1 MKTALLGLKSDITTL
16 TDLTHN
22 ILNKICLSTERI
34 ESEKCLGV
42 TQLKNELKVMRMNIR
57 DTKDSVDTLQLQASA
72 SGTGKSR
79 RRKSGGKTRGGK
91 HAVDTTGLSTRLSFS
106 VSGGVDDEPVDVQEV
121 LNHTISDDNENDREM
136 GGNNVDLSQT
146 EDQQGQVDNC
156 QRSENSVDVRNANTT
171 SCWPS
176 GETSVEL
183 VSGTFD
189 VSSSD
194 RVGTTSQCNNPAL
207 YVNPDRSVESS
218 EVNIEYREPCDERTY
233 RHVAVTSSAR
243 INQPQNFSRFRYTE
257 SRRDTYQE
265 NSGGALSGRPI
276 DTRVTR
282 PNERVSTKNELS
294 ENSITDYIEVSRRD
308 RDVDDDSDVDDF
320 QQYVKKTAKRFY
332 LGVVLPSVT
341 RQVIAKYI
349 RKRARGSL

>member
-1 MKTALLGLKSDITTL
+1 M
-16 TDLTHN
+16 
-22 ILNKICLSTERI
+22 
-34 ESEKCLGV
+34 
-42 TQLKNELKVMRMNIR
+42 
-57 DTKDSVDTLQLQASA
+57 
-72 SGTGKSR
+72 
-79 RRKSGGKTRGGK
+79 
-91 HAVDTTGLSTRLSFS
+91 
-106 VSGGVDDEPVDVQEV
+106 
-121 LNHTISDDNENDREM
+121 
-136 GGNNVDLSQT
+136 
-146 EDQQGQVDNC
+146 
-156 QRSENSVDVRNANTT
+156 RNANTT

-233 RHVAVTSSAR
+233 RHVAVKSSAR

-282 PNERVSTKNELS
+282 PNERVSTK
-294 ENSITDYIEVSRRD
+294 
-308 RDVDDDSDVDDF
+308 
-320 QQYVKKTAKRFY
+320 K
-332 LGVVLPSVT
+332 
-341 RQVIAKYI
+341 
-349 RKRARGSL
+349 